1 MKIRRF
7 FAAAALLL
15 TAALLC
21 ACAGGNPGGATPAPG
36 GDTPAPE
43 LVSPTPTPTPTPEP
57 TPEPTPTL
65 SPAEQ
70 LLAGMTAEEKVWQ
83 LFILHPSQLTE
94 TGTLLTD
101 AEGVAEILPAGGIIL
116 DSTNLESE
124 AQTLAL
130 IADLQALSEIPLL
143 VSVDEEGGTVARV
156 GPALG
161 MTTLNSM
168 FHYRAEGTDRA
179 RENARALAEGLAS
192 LGFNVDFA
200 PVADVWTNPANTV
213 IGARAYSDDPQQA
226 AELVAAAVEGF
237 HLGGVSATLKHFPG
251 HGDTQEDSHNGAAY
265 AYKTLPELM
274 ECEMLPFRAGIE
286 AGAELV
292 MVAHIT
298 LPALD
303 AERPATLSEA
313 VVTDLLREELGFSGL
328 IVTDALSM
336 GAITQAYGDEAALL
350 ALEAGCDLLLM
361 PEDAS
366 AAAALILERADPA
379 RIDESVLRI
388 LEWKLARGL
397 IEAE

>member
-1 MKIRRF
+1 MKIRRLL
-7 FAAAALLL
+7 AASALLL
-15 TAALLC
+15 AAALLC
-21 ACAGGNPGGATPAPG
+21 ACAGSDPDAASPMPG
-36 GDTPAPE
+36 GDTPPQA
-43 LVSPTPTPTPTPEP
+43 LSTPTP

-101 AEGVAEILPAGGIIL
+101 AKGVAEILPAGGIIL

-143 VSVDEEGGTVARV
+143 VSVDEEGGAVARV

-161 MTTLNSM
+161 MTTLSSM

-226 AELVAAAVEGF
+226 AELIAAAVEGF

-328 IVTDALSM
+328 VVTDALSM

-361 PEDAS
+361 PQDAS

>member
-1 MKIRRF
+1 MRRYIF
-7 FAAAALLL
+7 IAALLL
-15 TAALLC
+15 IAAMLC
-21 ACAGGNPGGATPAPG
+21 ACAGSDPDAASPAPG
-36 GDTPAPE
+36 GNTPPQA
-43 LVSPTPTPTPTPEP
+43 LSTPTPTPEP

-101 AEGVAEILPAGGIIL
+101 AEGVTEILPAGGIIL

-130 IADLQALSEIPLL
+130 IADLQAMSEIPLL

-168 FHYRAEGTDRA
+168 FHYRTEGTDRA

-265 AYKTLPELM
+265 AYKTRSELM
-274 ECEMLPFRAGIE
+274 ECEMLPFIAGIE

-313 VVTDLLREELGFSGL
+313 VVTDLLRGELGFSGL

-350 ALEAGCDLLLM
+350 ALEAGCDLLLL

-388 LEWKLARGL
+388 LEWKLAQGL
-397 IEAE
+397 IKAE

>member
-1 MKIRRF
+1 MRIRRLLS
-7 FAAAALLL
+7 AAALLL

-36 GDTPAPE
+36 GNTPAPE
-43 LVSPTPTPTPTPEP
+43 LVSPTPTPEP
-57 TPEPTPTL
+57 TPEPTPTP

-101 AEGVAEILPAGGIIL
+101 AKGVAEILPAGGIIL

-143 VSVDEEGGTVARV
+143 VSVDEEGGAVARV

-161 MTTLNSM
+161 MTTLSSM

-274 ECEMLPFRAGIE
+274 ECEMLPFIAGIE

-313 VVTDLLREELGFSGL
+313 VVTDLLRGELGFSGL

-361 PEDAS
+361 PQDAS

>member
-21 ACAGGNPGGATPAPG
+21 ACAGSNPGGATPAPG
-36 GDTPAPE
+36 GNTPAPE
-43 LVSPTPTPTPTPEP
+43 LVSPTPTPTPEP
-57 TPEPTPTL
+57 TPEPTPTR
-65 SPAEQ
+65 SPAER

-101 AEGVAEILPAGGIIL
+101 AEGVTEILPAGGIIL

-130 IADLQALSEIPLL
+130 IADLQALSSIPLL

-274 ECEMLPFRAGIE
+274 ECEMLPFIAGIE

-313 VVTDLLREELGFSGL
+313 VVTDLLRGELGFSGL

-350 ALEAGCDLLLM
+350 ALEAGCDLLLL

-397 IEAE
+397 IEVE

>member
-1 MKIRRF
+1 MKIRRLL
-7 FAAAALLL
+7 AAAALLL

-21 ACAGGNPGGATPAPG
+21 ACAGSDPGGATPAPG

-43 LVSPTPTPTPTPEP
+43 LVSPTPTPLP

-101 AEGVAEILPAGGIIL
+101 AQGVAEILPAGGIIL

-130 IADLQALSEIPLL
+130 IADLQSLSEIPLL
-143 VSVDEEGGTVARV
+143 VSVDEEGGAVARV

-213 IGARAYSDDPQQA
+213 IGTRAYSDDPQQA

-237 HLGGVSATLKHFPG
+237 QLGGVSATLKHFPG

-313 VVTDLLREELGFSGL
+313 VVTDLLRGELGFSGL
-328 IVTDALSM
+328 VVTDALSM

-361 PEDAS
+361 PQDAS

>member
-1 MKIRRF
+1 MKIRRLL
-7 FAAAALLL
+7 AAVALLL

-21 ACAGGNPGGATPAPG
+21 ACAGSDPDAATPAPD

-43 LVSPTPTPTPTPEP
+43 LVSPTPTPTPEP
-57 TPEPTPTL
+57 TPEPTPTP
-65 SPAEQ
+65 SPAER

-101 AEGVAEILPAGGIIL
+101 AQGVTEILPAGGIIL

-130 IADLQALSEIPLL
+130 IADLQSLSEIPLL

-265 AYKTLPELM
+265 AYKTRSELM

-303 AERPATLSEA
+303 AERPATLSKPI
-313 VVTDLLREELGFSGL
+313 VTDLLREELGFSGL
-328 IVTDALSM
+328 VVTDALSM
-336 GAITQAYGDEAALL
+336 GAITQTYGDEAALL
-350 ALEAGCDLLLM
+350 ALEAGCDLLLL
-361 PEDAS
+361 PENAS

-379 RIDESVLRI
+379 RIDESVKRI

-397 IEAE
+397 IEVE

>member
-43 LVSPTPTPTPTPEP
+43 LVSPTPTPTP
-57 TPEPTPTL
+57 EPTPTI

>member
-21 ACAGGNPGGATPAPG
+21 ACAGSDPDAASPTPG

-43 LVSPTPTPTPTPEP
+43 LVSPTPTPEP
-57 TPEPTPTL
+57 TPEPTPTP

-101 AEGVAEILPAGGIIL
+101 AQGVTEILPAGGIIL

-130 IADLQALSEIPLL
+130 IADLQALSSIPLL

-350 ALEAGCDLLLM
+350 ALEAGCDLLLL

-379 RIDESVLRI
+379 RIDESVKRI

>member
-1 MKIRRF
+1 MKIRRLL
-7 FAAAALLL
+7 AAVALLL

-43 LVSPTPTPTPTPEP
+43 LVSPTPTPMP
-57 TPEPTPTL
+57 TPEPTPTP

-101 AEGVAEILPAGGIIL
+101 AQGVAEILPAGGIIL

-274 ECEMLPFRAGIE
+274 ECEMLPFIAGIE

-328 IVTDALSM
+328 VVTDALSM
-336 GAITQAYGDEAALL
+336 GAITQTYGDEAALL
-350 ALEAGCDLLLM
+350 ALEAGCDLLLL
-361 PEDAS
+361 PENAS

-379 RIDESVLRI
+379 RIDESVKRI

>member
-43 LVSPTPTPTPTPEP
+43 LVSPTPEPTPTP
-57 TPEPTPTL
+57 

-101 AEGVAEILPAGGIIL
+101 AEGVTEILPAGGIIL

-130 IADLQALSEIPLL
+130 IADLQAMSEIPLL

-237 HLGGVSATLKHFPG
+237 QLGGVSATLKHFPG

-313 VVTDLLREELGFSGL
+313 VVTDLLRGELGFSGL
-328 IVTDALSM
+328 VVTDALSM

-350 ALEAGCDLLLM
+350 ALEAGCDLLLL

-379 RIDESVLRI
+379 RIDESVKRI

>member
-1 MKIRRF
+1 MKIRRLLS
-7 FAAAALLL
+7 AAALLL

-43 LVSPTPTPTPTPEP
+43 LVSPTPTPEP
-57 TPEPTPTL
+57 TPEPTPTP

-101 AEGVAEILPAGGIIL
+101 AEGVTEILPAGGIIL

-130 IADLQALSEIPLL
+130 IADLQSLSEIPLL
-143 VSVDEEGGTVARV
+143 VSVDEEGGAVARV

-313 VVTDLLREELGFSGL
+313 VVTDLLRGELGFSGL
-328 IVTDALSM
+328 VVTDALSM

-361 PEDAS
+361 PENAS

-379 RIDESVLRI
+379 RIDESVKRI

>member
-15 TAALLC
+15 VAALLC
-21 ACAGGNPGGATPAPG
+21 ACAGSNPGGATPAPG

-43 LVSPTPTPTPTPEP
+43 LVSPTPTPMP
-57 TPEPTPTL
+57 TPEPTPTP

-101 AEGVAEILPAGGIIL
+101 AKGVAEILPAGGIIL

-130 IADLQALSEIPLL
+130 IADLQAMSEIPLL

-237 HLGGVSATLKHFPG
+237 QLGGVSATLKHFPG

-313 VVTDLLREELGFSGL
+313 VVTDLLRGELGFSGL
-328 IVTDALSM
+328 VVTDALSM

-350 ALEAGCDLLLM
+350 ALEAGCDLLLL
-361 PEDAS
+361 PENAS

>member
-1 MKIRRF
+1 MKIRRLL
-7 FAAAALLL
+7 AAVALLL

-43 LVSPTPTPTPTPEP
+43 LVSPTPTPMP
-57 TPEPTPTL
+57 TPEPTPTP

-101 AEGVAEILPAGGIIL
+101 AQGVAEILPAGGIIL

-226 AELVAAAVEGF
+226 ASRVIAGNTTAMTAVA
-237 HLGGVSATLKHFPG
+237 
-251 HGDTQEDSHNGAAY
+251 
-265 AYKTLPELM
+265 
-274 ECEMLPFRAGIE
+274 EMSWEMMLIKVP
-286 AGAELV
+286 V
-292 MVAHIT
+292 
-298 LPALD
+298 
-303 AERPATLSEA
+303 AERRETVIPAPSPYSRRMMPTSVA
-313 VVTDLLREELGFSGL
+313 QPVWRSGL
-328 IVTDALSM
+328 
-336 GAITQAYGDEAALL
+336 AYT
-350 ALEAGCDLLLM
+350 
-361 PEDAS
+361 S
-366 AAAALILERADPA
+366 A
-379 RIDESVLRI
+379 RIRQAIPAPSVNHQ
-388 LEWKLARGL
+388 ADMP
-397 IEAE
+397 

>member
-43 LVSPTPTPTPTPEP
+43 LVSPTPTPEP
-57 TPEPTPTL
+57 TPEPTPTP
-65 SPAEQ
+65 SPAER

-101 AEGVAEILPAGGIIL
+101 AQGVAEILPAGGIIL

-130 IADLQALSEIPLL
+130 IADLQAMSKIPLL
-143 VSVDEEGGTVARV
+143 VSVDEEGGAVARV

-237 HLGGVSATLKHFPG
+237 QLGGVSATLKHFPG

-313 VVTDLLREELGFSGL
+313 VVTDLLRGELGFSGL
-328 IVTDALSM
+328 VVTDALSM

-350 ALEAGCDLLLM
+350 ALEAGCDLLLL
-361 PEDAS
+361 PENAS
-366 AAAALILERADPA
+366 AAATLILERADPA
-379 RIDESVLRI
+379 RIDESVKRI

-397 IEAE
+397 IEVE

>member
-7 FAAAALLL
+7 FAAVALLL

-21 ACAGGNPGGATPAPG
+21 ACAGGNPGGATPTPG

-43 LVSPTPTPTPTPEP
+43 LVSPTPTPDP
-57 TPEPTPTL
+57 TPEPTPTP
-65 SPAEQ
+65 SPAER

-101 AEGVAEILPAGGIIL
+101 AEGVTEILPAGGIIL

-130 IADLQALSEIPLL
+130 IADLQSLSEIPLL

-161 MTTLNSM
+161 MTTLSSM

-251 HGDTQEDSHNGAAY
+251 HGDTQEDSHSGAAY

-313 VVTDLLREELGFSGL
+313 VVTDLLRGELGFSGL

-350 ALEAGCDLLLM
+350 ALEAGCDLLLL

-388 LEWKLARGL
+388 LEWKLTRGL